1 MDKETHKKLTAN
13 FPKSVIKKAPQGK
26 FGDYIS
32 HGIITQR
39 LIDVVGGKY
48 NFLIKEI
55 IRDKDNAVVGAICRL
70 EIEGLGAVEEVGDVD
85 RHAVARNLTESEI
98 LKLAVSDG
106 IKRCAMRFGV
116 GLGQLWNQGVTEG
129 VTEEEHYAGSTEETP
144 KKKQVTQESGI
155 SPSKPK
161 ITEATLKQMVFTS
174 CNDNKDFARKC
185 YKDCMNRTIIKT
197 NQDDIALWEDETIK
211 IFLDYVDDYIAKH
224 EETFKDRESNP
235 KIVNKTIDAGL
246 ETEVIKESN
255 TEDVLVV
262 GKKEEEDMADI
273 PDGPWQQEPIS
284 EGQVKFIETLI
295 KQAIDSGQ
303 DSLGAEAKQYL
314 NSGEATKGNA
324 SSMIDKL
331 KDALSQL

>member
-13 FPKSVIKKAPQGK
+13 FPKSVVKKAPQGK
-26 FGDYIS
+26 FGDYVPHHIY
-32 HGIITQR
+32 TKR
-39 LIDVVGGKY
+39 LVDVVGGKY
-48 NFLIKEI
+48 NFTYDI
-55 IRDKDNAVVGAICRL
+55 IRDKDNAVVGAKCTL
-70 EIEGLGAVEEVGDVD
+70 EIDDLGTVQEVGDVD
-85 RHAVARNLTESEI
+85 RHALARNLTESEI

-197 NQDDIALWEDETIK
+197 NQSDIALWEDETIK

-224 EETFKDRESNP
+224 EETFKDRESNEP
-235 KIVNKTIDAGL
+235 IVNKIIEELG
-246 ETEVIKESN
+246 EVEVK
-255 TEDVLVV
+255 
-262 GKKEEEDMADI
+262 DMADI
-273 PDGPWQQEPIS
+273 PSGKWEQDPIS
-284 EGQVKFIETLI
+284 EGQVKFIETLV
-295 KQAIDSGQ
+295 KQAIDSGL
-303 DSLGAEAKQYL
+303 DELGAEAKQYL

-324 SSMIDKL
+324 SAMIDKL
-331 KDALSQL
+331 KDALS

>member
-197 NQDDIALWEDETIK
+197 NQSDIALWEDETIK
-211 IFLDYVDDYIAKH
+211 IFLDLVDDYISKH
-224 EETFKDRESNP
+224 EETFKDRESNEP
-235 KIVNKTIDAGL
+235 IVNKIIEELG
-246 ETEVIKESN
+246 EVEVK
-255 TEDVLVV
+255 
-262 GKKEEEDMADI
+262 DMADI
-273 PDGPWQQEPIS
+273 PSGKWEQDPIS
-284 EGQVKFIETLI
+284 EGQVKFIETLV
-295 KQAIDSGQ
+295 KQAIDSGL
-303 DSLGAEAKQYL
+303 DELGAEAKQYL

-324 SSMIDKL
+324 SAMIDKL
-331 KDALSQL
+331 KDALS